1 MMTDLELAALAR
13 QHATNMSNDIKNAS
27 TRIEHLRL
35 TTLAIEADR
44 LANLLEERSARDV

>member
-1 MMTDLELAALAR
+1 MSDLELAGLAR

-35 TTLAIEADR
+35 TTLALEADR
-44 LANLLEERSARDV
+44 LALLLEERSARDV